1 LEGTQLKKIIGIG
14 IGIGIALAT
23 VAFAACPACHASPV
37 FVGHFQVDNGIHE
50 SDPGAAAD
58 PWQWQ
63 HNPPSLTGQE
73 AAALLFG
80 GLPSDYFISIDKNT
94 ITHTAHTDSWGL
106 GDQVFAENY
115 KVQTGTGYNNPFGG
129 PATSAFVLDH
139 NDDSVNFVFR
149 TDTRNQG
156 APVTPEPNS
165 LALLGMG
172 GLPLLGWLRRLI

>member
-1 LEGTQLKKIIGIG
+1 MGCVIT
-14 IGIGIALAT
+14 LAT
-23 VAFAACPACHASPV
+23 VAFVACPVCQAAPV
-37 FVGHFQVDNGIHE
+37 FVGSFQVDNSIHE
-50 SDPGAAAD
+50 GDPAAATD

-63 HNPPSLTGQE
+63 HNPVSLTGQE

-80 GLPSDYFISIDKNT
+80 GLPSDYFISIDPSLDPST
-94 ITHTAHTDSWGL
+94 ITHTAHTDSWGI

-115 KVQTGTGYNNPFGG
+115 KVQTGSGYNDPFGG

-139 NDDSVNFVFR
+139 NDDFTNFAWR